1 METKGL
7 FTKDTVVD
15 VLEGVFIYTE
25 NGNFISPKFWGIHED
40 HEKATCAA
48 IVNNGTILLIHP
60 QDIEEGD
67 VQLLDWEKSQSGK
80 MHESVKDGLT
90 DFNGAGNT
98 KSLAEAG
105 SEVAKQ
111 VLDLPL
117 LGKPWHIPTLGELQL
132 MYDNKVML
140 GAALLIAGQA
150 PLKDYWYWTS
160 TRRSEKSNFAFYWG
174 NGFWGSSNQYCNYR
188 VRPVSALS
196 LTI

>member
-15 VLEGVFIYTE
+15 GVFIHTE
-25 NGNFISPKFWGIHED
+25 NGNFVSPKFWGIHEEN
-40 HEKATCAA
+40 EKAACAA
-48 IVNNGTILLIHP
+48 IVNNGTILFIHP

-132 MYDNKVML
+132 MYDYKVML
-140 GAALLIAGQA
+140 GAALAIAGQT
-150 PLKDYWYWTS
+150 PLKDDWYWTS
-160 TRRSEKSNFAFYWG
+160 TRRSEKSNFVFNWSD
-174 NGFWGSSNQYCNYR
+174 GSRYYDDQYNSYR
-188 VRPVSALS
+188 FRPVSALS
-196 LTI
+196 PSL